1 MDVEDNSRRS
11 KVRCPYCKSFTEVR
25 EDRLE
30 RHVLRVHGLRSAS
43 KNPAVSVADRRIL
56 ELIERSVSKISVSEV
71 SRKGAVGARL
81 GYLEKMG
88 ELLLPRA
95 FAFADQA
102 VLFTG
107 NVPYEAHWLA
117 RLLPDDA
124 KVRVDGEDPETTSF
138 DVVVVGR
145 TGFYHDRMRRVLAS
159 RKEPCRFLPQ
169 EGFLD
174 ELLFGRDWWNKE
186 SRLLNDT
193 LVYHW
198 GLQCSKDLFDSFA
211 RRYVN
216 PEKRFRWPSSE
227 IEETEKPALPD
238 SIRRRTSSEL
248 WDLGYRITGMKRSE
262 RWERLCEAVAQLQ
275 RSS

>member
-1 MDVEDNSRRS
+1 
-11 KVRCPYCKSFTEVR
+11 
-25 EDRLE
+25 
-30 RHVLRVHGLRSAS
+30 
-43 KNPAVSVADRRIL
+43 
-56 ELIERSVSKISVSEV
+56 LIERSVSEISVSGV
-71 SRKGAVGARL
+71 SRKGAVGTQL

-107 NVPYEAHWLA
+107 DVPYEAHWLA

-145 TGFYHDRMRRVLAS
+145 TGFYYDRMRRVLAS

-186 SRLLNDT
+186 TRLLRASANRSGSARRAALPTVPSPRFSDEPAHDDDRVGEGDPEVDDPSVALGTPHQLLVSVIPGVGALHDPTFCGPQRSRLPFFGD
-193 LVYHW
+193 H
-198 GLQCSKDLFDSFA
+198 GLQSPGL
-211 RRYVN
+211 
-216 PEKRFRWPSSE
+216 
-227 IEETEKPALPD
+227 
-238 SIRRRTSSEL
+238 
-248 WDLGYRITGMKRSE
+248 
-262 RWERLCEAVAQLQ
+262 
-275 RSS
+275 